1 MSRLRFLTVL
11 GSCIAV
17 FLLVVALA
25 VFVVLWNNLNS
36 EWAVEETDAQ
46 YVLNHSP
53 LNHIESE
60 SVFTASG
67 VEHVFRGLDV
77 FGRSWYAILSDST
90 RKIHAVPTSIL
101 VSTSFIRHVAKA
113 HSVELS
119 SVHFGWLSTSTA
131 TRMNTHPGPVYE
143 VFGIEDK
150 RPVYL
155 YFRATTGR
163 LICQYV
169 LHRQ

>member
-1 MSRLRFLTVL
+1 MLTVL
-11 GSCIAV
+11 GACMAV
-17 FLLVVALA
+17 FLLAIA
-25 VFVVLWNNLNS
+25 FTFFIVFWNNLKS
-36 EWAVEETDAQ
+36 EWDIEASDAQ

-67 VEHVFRGLDV
+67 VEHVFRGFDV
-77 FGRSWYAILSDST
+77 FGRSWYAIMSDSSRT
-90 RKIHAVPTSIL
+90 IHAVPTSTL
-101 VSTSFIRHVAKA
+101 VSTSLIRHMATMR
-113 HSVELS
+113 SVKLT

-131 TRMNTHPGPVYE
+131 TRMNTHAGPVYE
-143 VFGIEDK
+143 VFGTEDH

-155 YFRATTGR
+155 YFQATTGR

-169 LHRQ
+169 LHRQKL